1 MSLCALLCA
10 PSIYA
15 EKDKNEKQNTEKVK
29 KTKEDKE
36 KERNVYIFGVS
47 ASFLDSLVYFTD
59 IEELQGVRIKKDM
72 MLPYRQEY
80 SNQLKNYLEQVEGL
94 TNRTCFIYFNKKRK
108 KLDKLETKLKQ
119 RYAKGGALYIQQ
131 VNPNTFHFE
140 KYEEPVSQE

>member
-1 MSLCALLCA
+1 MSFCALLCA

-15 EKDKNEKQNTEKVK
+15 KKDKKEKQRTEKVK
-29 KTKEDKE
+29 KVKEDKG
-36 KERNVYIFGVS
+36 KKRNIYIFGVS

-59 IEELQGVRIKKDM
+59 IDELQDVRIKKDM

-80 SNQLKNYLEQVEGL
+80 SNQLKNYLEQEEGL
-94 TNRTCFIYFNKKRK
+94 TNRTCFIYFNKKKK
-108 KLDKLETKLKQ
+108 KLDKLEIKLKQ

-140 KYEEPVSQE
+140 KYEESVSR

>member
-1 MSLCALLCA
+1 MLSTS
-10 PSIYA
+10 SIYA
-15 EKDKNEKQNTEKVK
+15 NYAKKEKKEKQKTEKVK

-36 KERNVYIFGVS
+36 EETSVYIFGVS

-59 IEELQGVRIKKDM
+59 IEELQGVRIKKDGL
-72 MLPYRQEY
+72 LPYRQEY
-80 SNQLKNYLEQVEGL
+80 SNQLKNYMEQTEGQ

-140 KYEEPVSQE
+140 KYVEPASQE